1 MGGVELRNLSKT
13 FPPNI
18 HAVEN
23 VNLSIKE
30 GEFVT
35 LLGPSGCGKTTT
47 LRLIAGFEEPASGQI
62 LIDDQDVTTLP
73 PYRRDTGMVFQSL
86 ALFPHMDVFDNIAYG
101 MRIRKLSKAEI
112 QDNVAELLKLVRL
125 PGMESREVQQL
136 SGGQRQ
142 RVAFARALAMNPSV
156 FLLDEP
162 FAALDKNLREEM
174 QVELRRLQKRI
185 QITTVFVTHN
195 QREAMSMSDRIV
207 VMDKGRIEQVGSP
220 LDIYLNPTSPFVA
233 NFIGTTNLIPAT
245 VQTVGQEAI
254 QLMTPD
260 GPVSATETDLD
271 VTEGRDCLISIR
283 PESVRLTT
291 ETDRPEENSFL
302 GKVDFKRHVGEL
314 IEYYI
319 HTRAGQEII
328 ASYQT
333 GRPEFFEGDTV
344 RVILDREGYRLLN
357 KDHS

>member
-1 MGGVELRNLSKT
+1 MGRVELRDLSKS
-13 FPPNI
+13 FPPNVR
-18 HAVEN
+18 AVDH
-23 VNLSIKE
+23 VNLSIEE

-47 LRLIAGFEEPASGQI
+47 LRLIAGFEEPSSGQI
-62 LIDDQDVTTLP
+62 LIDGQDVTASP
-73 PYRRDTGMVFQSL
+73 PYQRDTGMVFQSL

-101 MRIRKLSKAEI
+101 MRIRKVQKDEI
-112 QDNVAELLKLVRL
+112 ARKVTDLLKLVRL
-125 PGMESREVQQL
+125 PGLEGRRIEQL

-185 QITTVFVTHN
+185 EITTIFVTHN

-207 VMDKGRIEQVGSP
+207 VMDQGRIEQVGSP
-220 LDIYLNPTSPFVA
+220 REIYLDPASTFVA
-233 NFIGTTNLIPAT
+233 DFIGTTNLIPAT
-245 VQTVGQEAI
+245 I
-254 QLMTPD
+254 QDVEGEVVRLMTPD
-260 GPVSATETDLD
+260 GPVSSPSGGFRSAQ
-271 VTEGRDCLISIR
+271 GRECVISVR
-283 PESVRLTT
+283 PESVRLST
-291 ETDRPEENSFL
+291 ETDQAEEGSFR
-302 GKVDFKRHVGEL
+302 GTIDFKRHVGEL

-319 HTRAGQEII
+319 RTEADQEII

-333 GRPEFFEGDTV
+333 GSSEFFEGDTV
-344 RVILDREGYRLLN
+344 RVIFDQEALRLLE
-357 KDHS
+357 KGDS

>member
-1 MGGVELRNLSKT
+1 MGRVELRNLSKT

-18 HAVEN
+18 RAVEE
-23 VNLSIKE
+23 VNLTIEE

-47 LRLIAGFEEPASGQI
+47 LRLIAGFEDPTTGQI
-62 LIDDQDVTTLP
+62 LIDDQDVTVLP
-73 PYRRDTGMVFQSL
+73 PYRRNTGMVFQSL
-86 ALFPHMDVFDNIAYG
+86 ALFPHMDVFGNIAYG
-101 MRIRKLSKAEI
+101 IRIRKLPNAEI
-112 QDNVAELLKLVRL
+112 HEKVVDLLTLVKLS
-125 PGMESREVQQL
+125 GMERRRVRQL
-136 SGGQRQ
+136 SGGQQQ

-185 QITTVFVTHN
+185 QITTIFVTHN

-207 VMDKGRIEQVGSP
+207 VMNQGRIEQVGTP
-220 LDIYLNPTSPFVA
+220 REIYLHPASPFVA

-245 VQTVGQEAI
+245 VQRVDREGLHLT
-254 QLMTPD
+254 TPD
-260 GPVSATETDLD
+260 GPVAFPEADFEMTVGKEF
-271 VTEGRDCLISIR
+271 LISIR
-283 PESVRLTT
+283 PESVRLSF
-291 ETDRPEENSFL
+291 ETDKSGENTFL
-302 GKVDFKRHVGEL
+302 GTVDFKRHVGEL

-328 ASYQT
+328 SSYQT
-333 GRPEFFEGDTV
+333 GSPEFFEGDTV
-344 RVILDREGYRLLN
+344 RVIFNGEAVRLFE
-357 KDHS
+357 KETV